1 MDGKT
6 KGKTEFVTLDILKE
20 MLEIQNRS
28 YRTTV
33 QMLVDDV
40 KSEVRSLRK
49 DVDDLKLSLQFTQG
63 QVDDYK
69 KISETTK
76 QRWMRLKTG

>member
-28 YRTTV
+28 YCTTV
-33 QMLVDDV
+33 KMLVDDV
-40 KSEVRSLRK
+40 KSEVRSLK
-49 DVDDLKLSLQFTQG
+49 CK
-63 QVDDYK
+63 
-69 KISETTK
+69 
-76 QRWMRLKTG
+76 

>member
-40 KSEVRSLRK
+40 KSEVRLLGK
-49 DVDDLKLSLQFTQG
+49 DADERERERERES
-63 QVDDYK
+63 
-69 KISETTK
+69 
-76 QRWMRLKTG
+76 